1 MSEDASDLTRRI
13 SRQYDLFQTSLESLE
28 KPQKYLN
35 YGYTVTGRETY
46 EERQERLCLEVFR
59 AAELNEDHVIV
70 DVGFG
75 SGEQDFLLAR
85 TFEFGRVIG
94 YNIATEQVRYAS
106 ARAAREGLSQRLEF
120 RAGEAEALPGL
131 SAASVDRVL
140 AIECAFYFDRPRFYR
155 RAAEVLKPGGRLVL
169 ADISLADVL
178 RGVARREDFRRVGTI
193 GGNRTEWEKHFHTRA
208 LIPIHRQTR
217 AGAQMTVAQILKT
230 LPGSGMSGPER
241 REWLKMAMYSQLVAI
256 GLWSRAVRYDLL
268 VLEKRAEDAVPETG
282 GDAEVGVRPPM
293 VERVQT

>member
-1 MSEDASDLTRRI
+1 MNEDASDLTRRI
-13 SRQYDLFQTSLESLE
+13 SRQYDLFQTSLESLQ

-35 YGYTVTGRETY
+35 YGYTVTCRESY
-46 EERQERLCLEVFR
+46 EERQERLCLEVFQ
-59 AAELNEDHVIV
+59 AAELEKDHVVV

-106 ARAAREGLSQRLEF
+106 ARAAREGLSNRLEF

-131 SAASVDRVL
+131 DPASVDRVL

-155 RAAEVLKPGGRLVL
+155 RAAEVLRPGGRMVL
-169 ADISLADVL
+169 ADISLADAL
-178 RGVARREDFRRVGTI
+178 RSVARREDFRRVGTI
-193 GGNRTEWEKHFHTRA
+193 SGNRAEWEKHFHTRA
-208 LIPIHRQTR
+208 LVPIHRETR
-217 AGAQMTVAQILKT
+217 AGAQMTVAQILRT
-230 LPGSGMSGPER
+230 LPGSGMSRPQR

-256 GLWSRAVRYDLL
+256 GLWSGTLRYDLI
-268 VLEKRAEDAVPETG
+268 VLERRPQEAIPERG
-282 GDAEVGVRPPM
+282 GDAEVRVRPAM
-293 VERVQT
+293 VDHMQA